1 MKWKYP
7 GLPKF
12 VPVASTPLTVM
23 FLPGIITHGKKQ
35 AMTKLMAA
43 MMPIH
48 FIQRIRTG
56 LIGLQDKAIKKQR
69 S

>member
-1 MKWKYP
+1 
-7 GLPKF
+7 
-12 VPVASTPLTVM
+12 VASTPLTVM
-23 FLPGIITHGKKQ
+23 FLPGIITQGKKQ